1 MAAQRSGV
9 RGLAD
14 WYISSVLVTLSA
26 SDSTSG
32 LSSISY
38 RIDGGPWQ
46 PAASPFS
53 VQGDGVHHL
62 EFRSTDMAG
71 HGGPLRIPPPPP
83 HRTPPPPPPP
93 PPGSKGSGGR
103 VTAALGGGPRA
114 AEH

>member
-46 PAASPFS
+46 PASSPFS

-71 HGGPLRIPPPPP
+71 QVRHLMVLALAPPLAPPPPPP
-83 HRTPPPPPPP
+83 H
-93 PPGSKGSGGR
+93 PPGGQ
-103 VTAALGGGPRA
+103 GGGG
-114 AEH
+114 E